1 MKILDDKRRI
11 FFLKHAERNKEAVDP
26 QALTPVGEIT
36 AFSMGVYLRAHFG
49 IEVES
54 VLSSPRFKC
63 LRTGYLMLSGIIGA
77 EKVQMADAAHHL
89 LQDIRSD
96 PDLPEAAAI
105 WEIAQQYAQKHLLT
119 IEQALFMLPDARPIL
134 FKKLHDLRRLIDVKC
149 IATGDHLLCG
159 LHGAVIDMAALHFQ
173 RSYNSA
179 SSYKSVYE
187 FETSFRELGG
197 QMEKCEGFTVVLS
210 GQRVT
215 EFQLIRLPLFLKV
228 LNHSFAANEKMTASL
243 ANI

>member
-1 MKILDDKRRI
+1 MKIFEDKRRI

-26 QALTPVGEIT
+26 QALTAVGEIT
-36 AFSMGVYLRAHFG
+36 AFGMGVYLRAHFG

-63 LRTGYLMLSGIIGA
+63 LRTGYLVLSGIIGA
-77 EKVQMADAAHHL
+77 EKVQAADAAHHL

-96 PDLPEAAAI
+96 PDLPAAAVI
-105 WEIAQQYAQKHLLT
+105 WDNAQQYAQKHLLS
-119 IEQALFMLPDARPIL
+119 IEQALFMLPDARLVL
-134 FKKLHDLRRLIDVKC
+134 FKKLHDLRRLIDMKC
-149 IATGDHLLCG
+149 SATGDHLLCG

-173 RSYNSA
+173 RAYNNA
-179 SSYKSVYE
+179 SSYKLVYE
-187 FETSFRELGG
+187 FETSFRDLGG
-197 QMEKCEGFTVVLS
+197 QIEKCEGFMVVLS
-210 GQRVT
+210 DQRVT

-228 LNHSFAANEKMTASL
+228 LKHSFAAGQQVKAPL